1 MPTML
6 SPLTLGRASSRP
18 PARLAAYVWRVT
30 GWRQI
35 GLGLVALLGTAA
47 NLAPIELQRRIID
60 RAILPGDTDLL
71 WTLAALY
78 AVAVLAHN
86 ALKFALRI
94 GQGWLAESA
103 VLRARR
109 TLLAHERAGRA
120 EGAQAPGASV
130 SVLGSELD
138 RLGGFIGEAP
148 SLAVANLAMLAG
160 VLGYM
165 IYAEPQL
172 ATVSLLLLV
181 PNLLLTPLVQ
191 RRLNALSRT
200 QIGTLRA
207 FGDSVVAGCDDAVTR
222 PMMETLYANRMWFH
236 LWKNLLKTLLG
247 LLGAAAPLGALLVG
261 GLMVIAGDATPGLI
275 FAFLSAFNR
284 IAGPIRDLIAFYREA
299 AQAGVR
305 YEMVRAW
312 M

>member
-1 MPTML
+1 ML
-6 SPLTLGRASSRP
+6 PPLTLGPASAAP
-18 PARLAAYVWRVT
+18 PARLAVFVRRVT

-35 GLGLVALLGTAA
+35 ALAALALLATAA

-60 RAILPGDTDLL
+60 DAILTGDTALL
-71 WTLAALY
+71 WRLAGLY
-78 AVAVLAHN
+78 AAAVLAHN

-109 TLLAHERAGRA
+109 SLLAHERAGRA
-120 EGAQAPGASV
+120 DGAQAPGASV

-148 SLAVANLAMLAG
+148 SLAVANIAMLAG

-165 IYAEPQL
+165 LYAEPQL
-172 ATVSLLLLV
+172 ASVSLLLLL

-191 RRLNALSRT
+191 RRLNALARV

-207 FGDSVVAGCDDAVTR
+207 FGDSVVAGCDADVTR
-222 PMMETLYANRMWFH
+222 PMMQTLYDNRMWFH

-247 LLGAAAPLGALLVG
+247 VLGAAAPLGALLVG

-305 YEMVRAW
+305 YEMVRNW

>member
-1 MPTML
+1 ML
-6 SPLTLGRASSRP
+6 PPLTLAPASAEP
-18 PARLAAYVWRVT
+18 PLRLSTYVWRVT
-30 GWRQI
+30 GWRQ
-35 GLGLVALLGTAA
+35 LTLALVALLATAA

-71 WTLAALY
+71 WRLAALY

-86 ALKFALRI
+86 LLKFVLKT

-109 TLLAHERAGRA
+109 ALLAHERAGREA
-120 EGAQAPGASV
+120 GAQALGASV

-138 RLGGFIGEAP
+138 RLGGFIGAAP

-165 IYAEPQL
+165 LYAEPQL
-172 ATVSLLLLV
+172 AAISLLLLL
-181 PNLLLTPLVQ
+181 PNLILTPLVQ
-191 RRLNALSRT
+191 RRLNALTRVQVS
-200 QIGTLRA
+200 TLRD
-207 FGDSVVAGCDDAVTR
+207 FGDSVVAGCHEGVTR

-247 LLGAAAPLGALLVG
+247 LLGAAAPLGALLAG

-305 YEMVRAW
+305 YEMVRGW